1 MKCDKE
7 VMEPLRFHSKKDAW
21 VTGLLWVLTVLMFA
35 ECGFVILLSN
45 RAPIP
50 LPFLVMLLFVPLF
63 FGLLIMSILFL
74 TWYDITS
81 EHLAVRMGL
90 FHFRVPLT
98 RIARVTPTRN
108 VFVPSWG
115 FALSFDR
122 LHVWYR
128 KKNGKV
134 AWLPIAISPEN
145 QAEFLRELIRAAPN
159 VQSKE

>member
-21 VTGLLWVLTVLMFA
+21 VTGLLWALILLMFA
-35 ECGFVILLSN
+35 ECGFIIVLSTTA
-45 RAPIP
+45 RIP
-50 LPFLVMLLFVPLF
+50 LPFLVLLVSVPLF
-63 FGLLIMSILFL
+63 FGVLIMSILFS
-74 TWYDITS
+74 TWYDIRNDQLTV
-81 EHLAVRMGL
+81 HMGL
-90 FHFRVPLT
+90 FHFRLPLE
-98 RIARVTPTRN
+98 RIARVAATRS

-122 LHVWYR
+122 LHVWFR

-145 QAEFLRELIRAAPN
+145 QAEFMRELARAVPN
-159 VQSKE
+159 LRLEE

>member
-7 VMEPLRFHSKKDAW
+7 VMEPLRYRSKKDAW
-21 VTGLLWVLTVLMFA
+21 VTGLLWVLILLMFA
-35 ECGFVILLSN
+35 ECGFVILLST

-63 FGLLIMSILFL
+63 FGVLLMSILFS

-90 FHFRVPLT
+90 FHFRIPLA
-98 RIARVTPTRN
+98 RIAAVAATRS

-134 AWLPIAISPEN
+134 AWLPVAISPEN
-145 QAEFLRELIRAAPN
+145 QAEFMRELARAAPN
-159 VQSKE
+159 LRLEE